1 VNNARSTFLATV
13 LLFCAF
19 GLVTGAPVNPPAP
32 DAANRP
38 NVIIILSDDQ
48 GYGDLS
54 AHGNPV
60 LKTPNLDRL
69 HSQSVRLTDFH
80 VAPMCTPTRGQLL
93 TGVDAL
99 RNGATSV
106 TAGRSFL
113 RPGFP
118 TMAEVF
124 KASGYRT
131 AIFGKWHL
139 GDSWPNLPHHRGFEE
154 AVYHLG
160 WGVNSLAATW
170 ENDNFDDRFF
180 HNGVL
185 KEYQGYCTD
194 VWFDLAMN
202 WMKDRKQR
210 NEPFFLYL
218 PTNAPHGPLWVAG
231 KYKQPYEGKG
241 PAAFF
246 GMIANLDE
254 NVGRLDAFLGEQGLA
269 EDTIVIFMNDNGG
282 TAGVRTYNA
291 GMRAQKTQVYDGGHR
306 AACFIRW
313 PNGKLRKPGDLDAL
327 AQVQDLLPT
336 LIELCELKKPKTAKF
351 DGASL
356 AAWLRGKADRLPDRM
371 LVVQYG
377 QTPAKYDAAVMWNK
391 WRLVKG
397 KELYDLA
404 RDPGQQTDIAAE
416 DGRALRPVVGR
427 GRTQIERV
435 RSHHAWR
442 ATGESG
448 HVDGRGLGRRILR
461 QRQQLPAPGRKQER
475 HLAREDRAQRQLS
488 VLAAPLAERGRRCD
502 HGRRARIQSDR
513 RFVAR
518 GPRAAH
524 RQSAAQDRRLRSNT
538 ARNPGAQRD
547 HLRRAA
553 QIERDD
559 ADADLVLRRPGQ
571 STLRRLFRLR
581 QQALSEGY
589 ADVAIKS

>member
-1 VNNARSTFLATV
+1 
-13 LLFCAF
+13 
-19 GLVTGAPVNPPAP
+19 VTGAPVNPPAP

-416 DGRALRPVVGR
+416 HPEVAQKMAAHYDRWWAGVEPKLNEFVPITLGARQANPVTLTAVDWADVYCDNVNNCLRPGENKNGIWHVKIARSGNYQFSLRRWPKEAGAAITAGVPEFKATDGSLPAGRALPIAKARLKIGAFDQTLPV
-427 GRTQIERV
+427 T
-435 RSHHAWR
+435 
-442 ATGESG
+442 
-448 HVDGRGLGRRILR
+448 
-461 QRQQLPAPGRKQER
+461 PGRKEITFAVPLKSSATMQMQTWFY
-475 HLAREDRAQRQLS
+475 DAQGNQLCG
-488 VLAAPLAERGRRCD
+488 AY
-502 HGRRARIQSDR
+502 
-513 RFVAR
+513 FVYVNK
-518 GPRAAH
+518 
-524 RQSAAQDRRLRSNT
+524 L
-538 ARNPGAQRD
+538 
-547 HLRRAA
+547 
-553 QIERDD
+553 
-559 ADADLVLRRPGQ
+559 
-571 STLRRLFRLR
+571 
-581 QQALSEGY
+581 
-589 ADVAIKS
+589 